1 MKYAQFFFIFDVFI
15 TTLRIEIQLMKR
27 INRIK
32 RLKNRKRKIYVSLL
46 VLSTIIFAQALIIAK
61 FYTEKQEKKYTV
73 NLVEI
78 NTEKDSID
86 YPQLKNDLENIDDF
100 VKNIQSFLKNK
111 NISDTRLDQL
121 KRDSLSNDIYLAK
134 TSNRYSQYLVDLQN
148 KLMGVPLGIPTEG
161 YISSQFGKRK
171 NPIPVKTTQKAA
183 VSSSAKPLPSAPT
196 QVATTEKTVDGPP
209 QILKIKDEDG
219 NVVDERIFIPKLK
232 VSVSDAV
239 KTPQKSN
246 PVKTA
251 VREENNAA
259 SEPDQIQFHKGM
271 DVAVAYGTDVKA
283 AASGTVI
290 FSGVKGGYGNCVI
303 ISHGNGLA
311 TLYGHL
317 SELLVKA
324 NDKVLSNQVIAKS
337 GNSGRSTGPHLH
349 YEVHKNNVPVNPKL
363 FLNL

>member
-1 MKYAQFFFIFDVFI
+1 MQFFFIFDVFT
-15 TTLRIEIQLMKR
+15 TTLRTEIQLMKR

-32 RLKNRKRKIYVSLL
+32 RLKNRKRKIYVTLL

-86 YPQLKNDLENIDDF
+86 YPRLKNDLENIDDF
-100 VKNIQSFLKNK
+100 VKNMQSFLKNK

-183 VSSSAKPLPSAPT
+183 VSSSADPLPSAPT
-196 QVATTEKTVDGPP
+196 PVATTEKTVDGPP
-209 QILKIKDEDG
+209 QILKIKDKEG
-219 NVVDERIFIPKLK
+219 NVVDEITIIPKIK

-246 PVKTA
+246 AAKTT

-259 SEPDQIQFHKGM
+259 SEPDQIQFHKGL